1 MKGKTSF
8 WLFLL
13 PIILGLSLSSCE
25 DCYQCG
31 IKQQEPYFNVKFF
44 NAGQLLAFN
53 DSIAVVDERT
63 KSNNQALTSS
73 NSFLNNLL
81 DSLDLATDPT
91 IIESLEFKADSV
103 TFTIDSLGQSNTR
116 LNAIKTRLNQ
126 VRRKI
131 EAGAVPLSSITSPN
145 GGEIRY
151 VPQDSLAS
159 YRFPLD
165 MNNTLAQYFVDIDTH
180 SFTLEVAY
188 KTNQI
193 VEYGSVIVVA
203 HDLDLLNATPFDSVE
218 VHYVN
223 DLRRTND
230 TYIYL
235 YF

>member
-1 MKGKTSF
+1 MKEKTSF

-25 DCYQCG
+25 DCYKCG
-31 IKQQEPYFNVKFF
+31 IEQQEPYFNVKFL
-44 NAGQLLAFN
+44 NAGQLLTVN
-53 DSIAVVDERT
+53 DSIALVDERT

-81 DSLDLATDPT
+81 DSLDLETDST

-103 TFTIDSLGQSNTR
+103 TFTIDTLSQSNAR
-116 LNAIKTRLNQ
+116 LNAIKTRLNL

-131 EAGAVPLSSITSPN
+131 EAGAVPLSSITSPY

-151 VPQDSLAS
+151 AAQDSLAS

-165 MNNTLAQYFVDIDTH
+165 MNDTLAHYFVDINAKTY
-180 SFTLEVAY
+180 TLEVAY
-188 KTNQI
+188 KTNQV
-193 VEYGSVIVVA
+193 VEDGSVIIVA
-203 HDLDLLNATPFDSVE
+203 NDLNLLNAAPFDSVE
-218 VHYVN
+218 VHYAN
-223 DLRRTND
+223 DSRRTND